1 MNLSGH
7 NRSADTHDCAAEP
20 IQFSGAIQ
28 PHGYLLSCSLPDWT
42 IQHVSA
48 NVVEMLD
55 VPAETLLGQTLREF
69 VTDEVLQPVADM
81 ANIAE
86 PGAAPLRAVTGNVG
100 PEARLFDVSVH
111 VDQGLVHLEFE
122 PRDAPRGT
130 APTAIAQPM
139 IARVAAEERMD
150 DMYQRAVE
158 QLRQLIG
165 FDRVLI
171 YRFLLDGSGE
181 VIAEARADD
190 IAPLMGLRFPES
202 DIPAQARALYVHNRI
217 RVIPDTAYV
226 PSPILSRPGGAQPLD
241 LSMHLLRSVS
251 PVHLEYTRNMGVAAS
266 MSLSLISGGRLWGL
280 IACHHRE
287 PRLVSN
293 AVRSAAELF
302 GLFLS
307 MRVSAHDQQLA
318 GVRDELARE
327 VRETLW
333 RKLSSTRDLDGAL
346 KDELEHLALS
356 LNCDGVGVMLAGRWS
371 GYGFAP
377 DDTHAE
383 VLLDWLTRD
392 EAERGDIIATHVAH
406 DWCAADC
413 APSGMAGLMAVRL
426 GRKDDWLLF
435 FRRELVQEVQ
445 WAGEPVKEAESR
457 AGRMVLKPRERFE
470 AWTEVI
476 RHRSLPWSDLDKRMA
491 ERLRH
496 LLNEFRSRATHLN
509 DEAILELEST
519 LRRRTLRD
527 QRTRLEQ
534 LSALFEGLVHLDESE
549 TARLSERISLLEI
562 ELRALASAVPG
573 GVPAGQGDG
582 SGRD

>member
-1 MNLSGH
+1 MTLSGH
-7 NRSADTHDCAAEP
+7 NRDAQSHDCADEK

-28 PHGYLLSCSLPDWT
+28 PHGYLISCALPDWT
-42 IQHVSA
+42 IHHVSA
-48 NVVEMLD
+48 NVVELFD

-69 VTDEVLQPVADM
+69 VTDEVLVPVADM
-81 ANIAE
+81 ANISE
-86 PGAAPLRAVTGNVG
+86 PGSAPLRAVTGNVG
-100 PEARLFDVSVH
+100 PDAKLFDVSVH
-111 VDQGLVHLEFE
+111 VNQGLVHLEFE
-122 PRDAPRGT
+122 PRDVPRSAAPS
-130 APTAIAQPM
+130 AIAQPM
-139 IARVAAEERMD
+139 IARVAAEERME

-158 QLRQLIG
+158 QLRTLIG

-181 VIAEARADD
+181 VLAEARADD

-217 RVIPDTAYV
+217 RVIPDVSYV
-226 PSPILSRPGGAQPLD
+226 PSPILSRRGDSGPLD
-241 LSMHLLRSVS
+241 LSMHLLRSMS
-251 PVHLEYTRNMGVAAS
+251 PIHLEYTRNMGVVAS

-287 PRLVSN
+287 PRLVPN
-293 AVRSAAELF
+293 AVRAAAELF
-302 GLFLS
+302 ALFLS

-318 GVRDELARE
+318 GIRDELARE

-333 RKLSSTRDLDGAL
+333 RKLSATRDLDAAL
-346 KDELEHLALS
+346 AGELEHLALS
-356 LNCDGVGVMLAGRWS
+356 LNCDGVGVVLGGRWS
-371 GYGFAP
+371 GFGFAP
-377 DDTHAE
+377 DERQAASLVE
-383 VLLDWLTRD
+383 WLGQG
-392 EAERGDIIATHVAH
+392 EAERSDIFATHLAQ
-406 DWCAADC
+406 DWCAAHC
-413 APSGMAGLMAVRL
+413 APPGMAGLLTVRL
-426 GRKDDWLLF
+426 GRKEDWLLF

-445 WAGEPVKEAESR
+445 WAGEPVKHAESR

-476 RHRSLPWSDLDKRMA
+476 RNRSLPWSDLDRRMA

-509 DEAILELEST
+509 DESIVELEST

-534 LSALFEGLVHLDESE
+534 LSALFEGLVHLDETE
-549 TARLSERISLLEI
+549 TARLSERISLLEV
-562 ELRALASAVPG
+562 ELRALASAIPAPVEPG
-573 GVPAGQGDG
+573 EKV
-582 SGRD
+582 